1 MSNLVVSE
9 KRATL
14 VANVLSVVIPLVV
27 FLVLRLIVV
36 AIHAATGD
44 LTGVGDGVELVDET
58 DLLLILDLI

>member
-1 MSNLVVSE
+1 
-9 KRATL
+9 
-14 VANVLSVVIPLVV
+14 
-27 FLVLRLIVV
+27 LIVV